1 MPAMTDK
8 MTQSEQDA
16 IAEFPAVA
24 EDFCRCIDNCGIY
37 ERKRLV
43 QDVSV
48 LLARLCEV
56 GARLPWV
63 SPSTG
68 GTDSIDESVDTH
80 ASEQYRLS
88 TKLREQ
94 LGNLDEYWDVFDP
107 TQKEEPI
114 LCSLS
119 QDIAEIYMDLQDA
132 LKLQTT
138 GASLED
144 MYFDWRLDF
153 RSHWSRHA
161 TSALKVAIQI
171 SDGA

>member
-1 MPAMTDK
+1 

-16 IAEFPAVA
+16 IVEFPVVA
-24 EDFCRCIDNCGIY
+24 EDFCRCINNCGGY

-63 SPSTG
+63 NPSTE
-68 GTDSIDESVDTH
+68 GTDFTDESVAAHTN
-80 ASEQYRLS
+80 EQYQLS
-88 TKLREQ
+88 TKLREK

-107 TQKEEPI
+107 TQKEEAI

-132 LKLQTT
+132 LKLQTS

-144 MYFDWRLDF
+144 MYFDWRFDF

-161 TSALKVAIQI
+161 TSALKVAILI
-171 SDGA
+171 LDRA

>member
-1 MPAMTDK
+1 MSDK
-8 MTQSEQDA
+8 ITQTERDA
-16 IAEFPAVA
+16 LAEFPTVA
-24 EDFCRCIDNCGIY
+24 EDFCRCIDNCGSY
-37 ERKRLV
+37 GRKRLV

-63 SPSTG
+63 SPSTEG
-68 GTDSIDESVDTH
+68 KDFTDESVATH
-80 ASEQYRLS
+80 ASAVYQLS
-88 TKLREQ
+88 TRLREQ

-107 TQKEEPI
+107 TQKEDAI

-119 QDIAEIYMDLQDA
+119 QHIAEIYMDLQDA
-132 LKLQTT
+132 LKLQTS

-144 MYFDWRLDF
+144 MYFDWRFDF

-161 TSALKVAIQI
+161 TSALKVAILI

>member
-1 MPAMTDK
+1 MADK

-24 EDFCRCIDNCGIY
+24 EEFCGFIDNCGDY
-37 ERKRLV
+37 ERKRLI
-43 QDVSV
+43 QGVSV

-56 GARLPWV
+56 AARLPWV
-63 SPSTG
+63 SPSTE
-68 GTDSIDESVDTH
+68 GTDFTAESIATH
-80 ASEQYRLS
+80 THEVYRLS
-88 TKLREQ
+88 ERLRKQ
-94 LGNLDEYWDVFDP
+94 LGNSDGYRQVFDP
-107 TQKEEPI
+107 TQKEEAI

-119 QDIAEIYMDLQDA
+119 RDIAEIYLDLQDA
-132 LKLQTT
+132 LKLQTS

-144 MYFDWRLDF
+144 IYFDWRLDF
-153 RSHWSRHA
+153 RSHWARHA

>member
-1 MPAMTDK
+1 
-8 MTQSEQDA
+8 MTQSELDA

-24 EDFCRCIDNCGIY
+24 EEFCRFIDNCGGY

-43 QDVSV
+43 EDVSV

-63 SPSTG
+63 SPSTE
-68 GTDSIDESVDTH
+68 GTDFTDESVAAHT
-80 ASEQYRLS
+80 SEEYQLS
-88 TKLREQ
+88 TKLREK
-94 LGNLDEYWDVFDP
+94 LGNLDEYWDVFDL
-107 TQKEEPI
+107 TQKEEAI

-119 QDIAEIYMDLQDA
+119 QDIAEIYMDLQAA
-132 LKLQTT
+132 LRLQTS

-144 MYFDWRLDF
+144 MYFDWRFDF

-161 TSALKVAIQI
+161 TCALKVAIQI
-171 SDGA
+171 SDRA

>member
-1 MPAMTDK
+1 MADK

-16 IAEFPAVA
+16 IAGFPAVA
-24 EDFCRCIDNCGIY
+24 EEFCRFIDNCSSY
-37 ERKRLV
+37 ERKHLV
-43 QDVSV
+43 QEISV

-63 SPSTG
+63 SPSTE
-68 GTDSIDESVDTH
+68 GTDFTDEAVATH
-80 ASEQYRLS
+80 AREQYQLS
-88 TKLREQ
+88 TKLREK

-107 TQKEEPI
+107 TQKEEAI

-119 QDIAEIYMDLQDA
+119 QHLAEIYMDLQDA
-132 LKLQTT
+132 LKLQTS

-144 MYFDWRLDF
+144 MYFDWRFDF

>member
-1 MPAMTDK
+1 MADK
-8 MTQSEQDA
+8 MTQSERNA
-16 IAEFPAVA
+16 IAEFPTIAA
-24 EDFCRCIDNCGIY
+24 EFCRFIDTCGGY
-37 ERKRLV
+37 ERKRLI

-56 GARLPWV
+56 AARLPWV
-63 SPSTG
+63 NPSTG
-68 GTDSIDESVDTH
+68 GTDFIAESIATHTDEVYQL
-80 ASEQYRLS
+80 SERLR
-88 TKLREQ
+88 KK
-94 LGNLDEYWDVFDP
+94 LGNLDGYWQVFDP
-107 TQKEEPI
+107 TQKEEAI

-119 QDIAEIYMDLQDA
+119 QDVAEIYLDLQDA
-132 LKLQTT
+132 LKVQTS

-144 MYFDWRLDF
+144 IYFDWRLDF